1 MELHFPRNN
10 GELDELIDDILRQA
24 RVHHPGIIREM
35 IISALKAGQESDY
48 LADLKLMRTTMKE
61 MRYTNKIF
69 GPYRNRKKVT
79 IFGSA
84 RTMPDEPIYQKCVD
98 FSRMLVERGYMV
110 ITGGGGGIMQAGNE
124 GAGIENSF
132 AVNIRLP
139 FEQETNPVMSES
151 KNVITYKYFFNR
163 KVAFLKEAQAVAL
176 FPGGFG
182 TLDEAMETLTLVQ
195 TGKNPPIPLVLI
207 DDENG
212 DYWEPWLKFIKKT
225 LLKRGLISAEDFSLF
240 TITRDPVEAVQ
251 VIEDFYRIY
260 HSSRFVRNTLVI
272 RLNRPLTPEQVDT
285 LEREFLEII
294 EPGSSLQQV
303 GPLPEEQDQPDLI
316 SLPRLTFEFNHRSYG
331 LLKAFIRRL
340 NSFADEMPEPEVSG
354 CSLAAKEKS

>member
-1 MELHFPRNN
+1 MEVHFNRTN
-10 GELDELIDDILRQA
+10 GELDELIDDIIRMTG
-24 RVHHPGIIREM
+24 VHHPGIVREM
-35 IISALKAGQESDY
+35 LISALKAGQETDY

-69 GPYRNRKKVT
+69 GPYRERKKVT

-84 RTMPDEPIYQKCVD
+84 RTQPDEPIYQKAAT
-98 FSRMLVERGYMV
+98 FSRLLAERGFMV

-124 GAGIENSF
+124 GAGADNSF

-139 FEQETNPVMSES
+139 FEQETNPVMMES

-207 DDENG
+207 DDDNG
-212 DYWEPWLKFIKKT
+212 DYWENWFQFLRKT
-225 LLKRGLISAEDFSLF
+225 LLKRGLISGEDFSLF
-240 TITRDPVEAVQ
+240 TITRDPVEAVENI
-251 VIEDFYRIY
+251 VNFYRIY
-260 HSSRFVRNTLVI
+260 HSQRFVGNTLVI
-272 RLNRPLTPEQVDT
+272 RLNQTLTPEQVET
-285 LEREFLEII
+285 LESEFSEII
-294 EPGSSLQQV
+294 EPGSSLQLS
-303 GPLPEEQDQPDLI
+303 GPFADEQDQPDLLH
-316 SLPRLTFEFNHRSYG
+316 LPRLSFEFNRRSFG
-331 LLKAFIRRL
+331 LLKAFIRRV
-340 NSFADEMPEPEVSG
+340 NSF
-354 CSLAAKEKS
+354 